1 MNVSDVLIM
10 LINEQLISRGVS
22 MGNSSLNETYYKMI
36 ENLNTSVKKY
46 SDKKMLF
53 LGSEFEN

>member
-1 MNVSDVLIM
+1 LNVSDVLIM

>member
-46 SDKKMLF
+46 SDKKMSF

>member
-1 MNVSDVLIM
+1 
-10 LINEQLISRGVS
+10 

-46 SDKKMLF
+46 SDKKMSF